1 MSDKQYYYAVARIRT
16 KELSLL
22 SASFLEQLLGAKTVA
37 EGMRLLTDKG
47 WDTEQTAS
55 SESERVEKMLL
66 SEKKKTRALIEEM
79 VDDMS
84 VFDVLR
90 LEYDYHNLKAAIK
103 QALTSD
109 EHEGIYTEEG
119 TIPSSVMRDAA
130 AGRDFSALPERM
142 RDIAE
147 EAMDVLLHTQDGQL
161 CDIMIDKAALEA
173 IYDAGKASGSDIL
186 KLYGELK
193 VASAD
198 IKIAVRA
205 SKTGKDMK
213 FLNTALAKCDSLDTD
228 ALAKAAVEGTDE
240 ICEYIAL
247 TDYSEAADELKAS
260 ASAFERW
267 CDNLIIRNI
276 KPEIY
281 HPYTV
286 GPLAAYMIA
295 RDNEIK
301 TVRIVMSGKIND
313 LPEDSV
319 RERVRE
325 MYV

>member
-22 SASFLEQLLGAKTVA
+22 SSSFLEQLLGAKTVA
-37 EGMRLLTDKG
+37 EGLRMLQDKG
-47 WDTEQTAS
+47 WDTEQTGS
-55 SESERVEKMLL
+55 SESERVEKMLQA
-66 SEKKKTRALIEEM
+66 EKMKTRALIEEM

-90 LEYDYHNLKAAIK
+90 LEYDYQNLKAAVK

-109 EHEGIYTEEG
+109 EHKDIYTEEG
-119 TIPSSVMRDAA
+119 SIPPEVIKEAV
-130 AGRDFSALPERM
+130 AGRDFSELPEKM
-142 RDIAE
+142 RGVAE
-147 EAMDVLLHTQDGQL
+147 EALDVLLHTHDGQL
-161 CDIMIDKAALEA
+161 CDIIIDKAALEA
-173 IYDAGKASGSDIL
+173 IYEAGKATGSDIL

-193 VASAD
+193 VAAAD

-205 SKTGKDMK
+205 SKTGKDLK
-213 FLNTALAKCDSLDTD
+213 FLNTALAECESLNTDT
-228 ALAKAAVEGTDE
+228 LARAAVEGTE
-240 ICEYIAL
+240 NVCEYIAL
-247 TDYSEAADELKAS
+247 TDYADAADELKES
-260 ASAFERW
+260 PSAFERW

-276 KPEIY
+276 RPEIY

-313 LPEDSV
+313 LPEQSV